1 MKAPSGLMIESA
13 LADFHA
19 LRQGFSPPARTVEH
33 YNAEQL
39 PILTILKTGIN
50 CAFNVPPRTQHL
62 PWQAVPGRAQSKNIL
77 GVFHFS

>member
-19 LRQGFSPPARTVEH
+19 LRQGFSPPSTVEH

-39 PILTILKTGIN
+39 QIFTVLS
-50 CAFNVPPRTQHL
+50 CAQAPPVL
-62 PWQAVPGRAQSKNIL
+62 PPQFMGGTMQTKRGKMPP
-77 GVFHFS
+77 H

>member
-1 MKAPSGLMIESA
+1 MIRGIRGAEAACSVHESPFG
-13 LADFHA
+13 ADD
-19 LRQGFSPPARTVEH
+19 SPARTVEH

-62 PWQAVPGRAQSKNIL
+62 PWRAVPGRAQSKNIL

>member
-19 LRQGFSPPARTVEH
+19 CTEAGLQPARTVEH

-39 PILTILKTGIN
+39 QMVIGNYYLPITIY
-50 CAFNVPPRTQHL
+50 
-62 PWQAVPGRAQSKNIL
+62 
-77 GVFHFS
+77 HFSF

>member
-39 PILTILKTGIN
+39 RKMFPIENLW
-50 CAFNVPPRTQHL
+50 R
-62 PWQAVPGRAQSKNIL
+62 
-77 GVFHFS
+77 

>member
-39 PILTILKTGIN
+39 LFFGSS
-50 CAFNVPPRTQHL
+50 A
-62 PWQAVPGRAQSKNIL
+62 
-77 GVFHFS
+77 